1 MRFNLAAMTRR
12 ARNPRRSSI
21 VLRDIAPPATLAT
34 DLYRAVYL
42 PAVQLWERAVPS
54 LIEEYSRSL
63 SSPVAYD
70 ASDGACV
77 SPDEVTTG
85 SVAQLPRVH
94 NGFTGEGYPG
104 PEASPNTAD
113 SNQVR
118 ARLNDSPDDL
128 QARLDAAQSELERL
142 FILLDAALRDWG
154 VRVERWQR
162 EKWRGAVLSATGVD
176 IATLIGPEDM
186 RETVGTYLRWNS
198 ELVRDISA
206 QARQRISNAV
216 FSGLQNR
223 TPVREV
229 AKSIR
234 EATGMARARAQ
245 RVAADQL
252 SKITSSLADE
262 RRREAGIDQWKWRHS
277 GKRHPRETHLARN
290 GKVYSDDDA
299 PQDRPGQL
307 PYCGCR
313 AQAVLFL

>member
-1 MRFNLAAMTRR
+1 MNFDLATLTRR
-12 ARNPRRSSI
+12 THNPRRSSI
-21 VLRDIAPPATLAT
+21 VLRDIVPPATLAT

-42 PAVQLWERAVPS
+42 PIVQAWERAAAGIVA
-54 LIEEYSRSL
+54 EYERTL
-63 SSPVAYD
+63 SITQNSD
-70 ASDGACV
+70 ARILDNANSMPIA
-77 SPDEVTTG
+77 
-85 SVAQLPRVH
+85 
-94 NGFTGEGYPG
+94 
-104 PEASPNTAD
+104 
-113 SNQVR
+113 
-118 ARLNDSPDDL
+118 DSPDDL
-128 QARLDAAQSELERL
+128 QARLDAAQSEAERL

-277 GKRHPRETHLARN
+277 GKLHARAEHLARN
-290 GKVYSDDDA
+290 GKVYSEDDA

-313 AQAVLFL
+313 AQAVLVLD